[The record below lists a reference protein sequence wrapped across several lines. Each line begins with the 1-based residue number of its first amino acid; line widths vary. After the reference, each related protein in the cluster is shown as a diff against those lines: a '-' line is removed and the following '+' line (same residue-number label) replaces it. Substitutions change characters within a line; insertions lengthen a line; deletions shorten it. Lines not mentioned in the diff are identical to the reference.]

1 MRVIPVPK
9 PLIEFDFEKIYT
21 PSADSYLFIDYI
33 CHKINHNYFDGIKLS
48 EINNVLDLG
57 TGTGIIAIYL
67 ELLKSSYPNFNAEI
81 YASDILEEAINC
93 AKKNEKINNIN
104 KKIKFI
110 KSDLFKSF
118 PDSLKHCFEI
128 VIFNPP
134 YLPSLQFLKEN
145 DKKKKIDYSWNGG
158 KRGYEVILDFLN
170 NVKDYLNINH
180 KSYIYFITSSKTNI
194 EELNDIINQKGFK
207 QRILAKK
214 HIFFEDIV
222 LNRLELI

>member
-1 MRVIPVPK
+1 VRVIPEIPN
-9 PLIEFDFEKIYT
+9 PLIEFDFEKVYS

-33 CHKINHNYFDGIKLS
+33 RHKINHDYFDGIKLS

-67 ELLKSSYPNFNAEI
+67 QLLKSSYRNFNVEI
-81 YASDILEEAINC
+81 YASDILEEALDC

-104 KKIKFI
+104 QKIKFI

-118 PDSLKHCFEI
+118 PDSLKHSFEI
-128 VIFNPP
+128 IIFNSP
-134 YLPSLQFLKEN
+134 YLPSLELLEEN
-145 DKKKKIDYSWNGG
+145 DKRKIDYSWNGG
-158 KRGYEVILDFLN
+158 KIGYEVILDFLS

-180 KSYIYFITSSKTNI
+180 KSYIYFISSSKTNL
-194 EELNDIINQKGFK
+194 EELNEIINQKGFK